1 MVATAEPTFRETA
14 VSRIWKALKEA
25 EHEKSRAVT
34 HPRPPE
40 DEQPSHAR
48 LQALLERAHSIA
60 SAREDF
66 IERNQSDRR
75 KSRRREHRVPLLVY
89 GSDPE
94 KQPFHE
100 EADTLDVNDSGCS
113 LALESE
119 VMPEQRL
126 YLINARN
133 QALECR
139 VVQVGKRIRGKVRV
153 ALELIEPSPY
163 FWRAY

>member
-1 MVATAEPTFRETA
+1 
-14 VSRIWKALKEA
+14 VSRIWNALKEA
-25 EHEKSRAVT
+25 EQEKSRAIARPVAE
-34 HPRPPE
+34 PRPAPLA
-40 DEQPSHAR
+40 SN

-60 SAREDF
+60 VAREDF
-66 IERNQSDRR
+66 VERNRSDRR
-75 KSRRREHRVPLLVY
+75 KSRRREHRAPLLVY

-100 EADTLDVNDSGCS
+100 ETITLDVSDSGCS

-139 VVQVGKRIRGKVRV
+139 VVQVGKRLRGKVRV
-153 ALELIEPSPY
+153 ALELIKPDPS
-163 FWRAY
+163 FWHAA

>member
-1 MVATAEPTFRETA
+1 

-25 EHEKSRAVT
+25 EQKKSRADAR
-34 HPRPPE
+34 PRPPE
-40 DEQPSHAR
+40 DEQPPHAR
-48 LQALLERAHSIA
+48 LQALLERAQSIA
-60 SAREDF
+60 NAREDF
-66 IERNQSDRR
+66 VERNRPDRR
-75 KSRRREHRVPLLVY
+75 KSRRREQRVPLLIY

-139 VVQVGKRIRGKVRV
+139 VVQVGKRIRGKARV
-153 ALELIEPSPY
+153 ALELVEPSPH
-163 FWRAY
+163 FWRAN